1 MNQYI
6 PQGVKIHTNI
16 SVVRGR
22 KPLPWARA
30 LRVAHVAV
38 VTGSRARARST
49 GADRVSVRGVA
60 WLQVRTQRAKIK
72 FEIACYPNKVQEWR
86 DGV

>member
-38 VTGSRARARST
+38 VTGSRARARSP